1 MELEEQLRV
10 VTFQRRKA
18 ENAMVDVLI
27 SLEKNGFSYFS
38 EEIHSG
44 SDDNGINTE
53 SRISDN
59 SGREFCTSPGRS
71 LLQKSFK
78 CCRNHN
84 GKIHGDRGRRRRT
97 SSTSNGG
104 STPKALG
111 KSICQTEQGEN
122 RSALECQLFFLLEMM
137 RKLMYPFVSLACMQ
151 IFIPFCKGICPTIDG
166 SHIKHL

>member
-1 MELEEQLRV
+1 MVELEEQLRV

-104 STPKALG
+104 STPKTLG

-122 RSALECQLFFLLEMM
+122 RSALECQLFFLLGGNDE
-137 RKLMYPFVSLACMQ
+137 KTNVS
-151 IFIPFCKGICPTIDG
+151 IC
-166 SHIKHL
+166 